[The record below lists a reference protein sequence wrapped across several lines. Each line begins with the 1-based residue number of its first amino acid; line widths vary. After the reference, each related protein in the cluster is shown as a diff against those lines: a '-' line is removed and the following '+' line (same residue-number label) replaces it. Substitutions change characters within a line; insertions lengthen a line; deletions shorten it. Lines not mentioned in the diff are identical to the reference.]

1 VIGRPY
7 TTAGGKT
14 VHIRVESIKQ
24 PGVIDIRTWDAHER
38 GGGAGMKGIRGMQR
52 KLTVPG
58 DWLASVTR
66 TVPDFGGLR
75 DAIQEMA
82 ADRTGIAF
90 RGYTAPAKEGGT
102 PEALEALM
110 TGLER
115 VCKSVDHGLD
125 NAIRR
130 ELAIIREFM
139 RRAHHHLSDLPDKK
153 NAFEWLA
160 LMQHHGA
167 PTRLLDW
174 TYSLHVATHFAL
186 SKAARSESHDLAIW
200 MLDTEW
206 CRDASASACKAKG
219 NPAPNL
225 ARWPID
231 TSLEGLAS
239 QELLAA
245 QRPLSVWPINPFR
258 LNERLTLQKGVFLAP
273 GQPTQSFVNNLLALK
288 GHDVSNVARFIVPR
302 SEISRIAKELY
313 DTNVT
318 EATLFPGLDGFARSM
333 WTSTPYLHFEGLT
346 TFARL

>member
-1 VIGRPY
+1 
-7 TTAGGKT
+7 
-14 VHIRVESIKQ
+14 
-24 PGVIDIRTWDAHER
+24 
-38 GGGAGMKGIRGMQR
+38 
-52 KLTVPG
+52 
-58 DWLASVTR
+58 
-66 TVPDFGGLR
+66 
-75 DAIQEMA
+75 MA
-82 ADRTGIAF
+82 ANRTGIAF
-90 RGYTAPAKEGGT
+90 RGYTAAAKGEQGT
-102 PEALEALM
+102 PEALV

-115 VCKSVDHGLD
+115 ACKSVDRRLD
-125 NAIRR
+125 KAIRR

-139 RRAHHHLSDLPDKK
+139 RRAHHYLSDLPDKK

-186 SKAARSESHDLAIW
+186 SKASRSESDDLAIW
-200 MLDTEW
+200 VLDTEW

-219 NPAPNL
+219 KPAPNL

-231 TSLEGLAS
+231 RNLEELAS
-239 QELLAA
+239 QELLADN
-245 QRPLSVWPINPFR
+245 RPLSIWPINPFR

-273 GQPTQSFVNNLLALK
+273 GQPTQSFVDNLLALT

-302 SEISRIAKELY
+302 SQISHIAKELY

-318 EATLFPGLDGFARSM
+318 EATLFPGLDGFARSL
-333 WTSTPYLHFEGLT
+333 WTSAPYLHFEGLT